1 MDDNFSLYTTG
12 LYCNVACTWYRLRE
26 THWCW
31 WWWWWGGSKVTTLMV
46 TTSTAMQI
54 PQSEAMLVPLKKM
67 HKIIYHR
74 NLYPWP
80 VIIYNINIEEMDDKD
95 HLSDIRDKN
104 GDLLRSYVK
113 GPNKSIKTFWFYMRH
128 RTAITGVSFRKFI
141 VELYFWW

>member
-1 MDDNFSLYTTG
+1 MTTSLCIQQGFTAMSPAPDTG
-12 LYCNVACTWYRLRE
+12 WERHTGVGGGGGG
-26 THWCW
+26 
-31 WWWWWGGSKVTTLMV
+31 GGSKVTTLMV